1 MTVTSCPCDNSL
13 SGVSGR
19 FLKLLW
25 VAILT
30 REVMRWKYNRKV
42 AVGESGNGKD
52 ANKLEA
58 KMPVARRGSGGSKM
72 ALDFSRE
79 EDPRADF
86 H

>member
-1 MTVTSCPCDNSL
+1 
-13 SGVSGR
+13 VSGR

-58 KMPVARRGSGGSKM
+58 KMSMASGG
-72 ALDFSRE
+72 AEGVRW
-79 EDPRADF
+79 R
-86 H
+86 